1 MSGLGRYAGRHE
13 LVAPSVAEESVD
25 RNIDDSYCNHCS
37 SFRRARVRAEKLRNR
52 ENKAGS
58 KVHTRS
64 CQGSVAINARSQREK
79 GG

>member
-37 SFRRARVRAEKLRNR
+37 SCRRAEQLKNR
-52 ENKAGS
+52 EDRAGT
-58 KVHTRS
+58 KVQTRS